1 MLSLT
6 KHGIKLL
13 TATALAGATIAA
25 GTGAASAQ
33 ARTADAAP
41 AAKSG
46 VSTARTGEITCPRGY
61 ACFYDHTYYRWGMVY
76 DKPTKKHPYKCN
88 VVERWS
94 LQAPAVSYQNR
105 TTYKV
110 KLLSSR
116 GKTIRTIPQRGVHGA
131 FSPKSGIKGTVA
143 YACFVKP

>member
-1 MLSLT
+1 MT
-6 KHGIKLL
+6 KHGIRIL
-13 TATALAGATIAA
+13 TAAALAGATVAA

-33 ARTADAAP
+33 TRTADGAP
-41 AAKSG
+41 AAAKSG
-46 VSTARTGEITCPRGY
+46 VSAARTGEITCPRGN

-105 TTYKV
+105 TVYKV
-110 KLLSSR
+110 KLLNSR

-131 FSPKSGIKGTVA
+131 FSPKSGIKGNVA